1 MSKTT
6 PTSNNLDNNL
16 AHIEGHLKDIRQDV
30 SEILRALQDELS
42 AFRER
47 EFWRDYGDNY
57 HQE

>member
-1 MSKTT
+1 MPQTK
-6 PTSNNLDNNL
+6 PTSNDLDNHL
-16 AHIEGHLKDIRQDV
+16 AQIEDHLKDIRHDV
-30 SEILRALQDELS
+30 SEILRSLKDELC